1 MAKSDV
7 TASRIGLVGQSIAL
21 ENRSRGSVLTPSLAR
36 IADKDCVVELR
47 GLSSPLFKVGGKLGN
62 VVTSS
67 SLSQIHRG
75 WRIVGVNDRRLGPEE
90 VSKALSAAQKMARYT
105 VTFRL
110 QEDEPKEAPDRS
122 EKEPKEILERER
134 LERERLDRER
144 AEREKEEQERTE
156 KERIES
162 LEKERLEK
170 ERLEKEKQREE
181 ERQAKARDEERKQE
195 VAKKA
200 ARVVAEKS
208 LEQSTGLP
216 PRENVHEP
224 QRALLAALAPAT
236 SPAPA
241 PTKPNGPCDK
251 CDGPHDTDECPH
263 FKKPRDDHKDAFENY
278 QKTQKSGSDK
288 VEEVK
293 LSSSS
298 CRVLPQPGDGSCL
311 FHSMNHGLKGSG
323 ASGLRAEIADYIAAH
338 PSEEVAGN
346 PVSDWVLWD
355 SGEDPASYARSM
367 RAGSRWGGAME
378 IALCAKLR
386 HAFIEIFERR
396 SDHFVRIASFG
407 DSCEANRIRLL
418 YGGRIHYDAL
428 EVRDRKSVV

>member
-1 MAKSDV
+1 M
-7 TASRIGLVGQSIAL
+7 
-21 ENRSRGSVLTPSLAR
+21 
-36 IADKDCVVELR
+36 
-47 GLSSPLFKVGGKLGN
+47 GGKLGN

-170 ERLEKEKQREE
+170 ERLEKERLEKEKQREE

-208 LEQSTGLP
+208 PLSVLREMFHLQS
-216 PRENVHEP
+216 
-224 QRALLAALAPAT
+224 
-236 SPAPA
+236 
-241 PTKPNGPCDK
+241 
-251 CDGPHDTDECPH
+251 
-263 FKKPRDDHKDAFENY
+263 
-278 QKTQKSGSDK
+278 
-288 VEEVK
+288 
-293 LSSSS
+293 
-298 CRVLPQPGDGSCL
+298 
-311 FHSMNHGLKGSG
+311 
-323 ASGLRAEIADYIAAH
+323 
-338 PSEEVAGN
+338 
-346 PVSDWVLWD
+346 
-355 SGEDPASYARSM
+355 
-367 RAGSRWGGAME
+367 
-378 IALCAKLR
+378 
-386 HAFIEIFERR
+386 
-396 SDHFVRIASFG
+396 
-407 DSCEANRIRLL
+407 
-418 YGGRIHYDAL
+418 
-428 EVRDRKSVV
+428 

>member
-1 MAKSDV
+1 M
-7 TASRIGLVGQSIAL
+7 
-21 ENRSRGSVLTPSLAR
+21 
-36 IADKDCVVELR
+36 
-47 GLSSPLFKVGGKLGN
+47 GGKLGN

-200 ARVVAEKS
+200 ARAVAEKS
-208 LEQSTGLP
+208 PLSVFREMFHLQS
-216 PRENVHEP
+216 
-224 QRALLAALAPAT
+224 
-236 SPAPA
+236 
-241 PTKPNGPCDK
+241 
-251 CDGPHDTDECPH
+251 
-263 FKKPRDDHKDAFENY
+263 
-278 QKTQKSGSDK
+278 
-288 VEEVK
+288 
-293 LSSSS
+293 
-298 CRVLPQPGDGSCL
+298 
-311 FHSMNHGLKGSG
+311 
-323 ASGLRAEIADYIAAH
+323 
-338 PSEEVAGN
+338 
-346 PVSDWVLWD
+346 
-355 SGEDPASYARSM
+355 
-367 RAGSRWGGAME
+367 
-378 IALCAKLR
+378 
-386 HAFIEIFERR
+386 
-396 SDHFVRIASFG
+396 
-407 DSCEANRIRLL
+407 
-418 YGGRIHYDAL
+418 
-428 EVRDRKSVV
+428 

>member
-1 MAKSDV
+1 M
-7 TASRIGLVGQSIAL
+7 
-21 ENRSRGSVLTPSLAR
+21 
-36 IADKDCVVELR
+36 
-47 GLSSPLFKVGGKLGN
+47 GN

-156 KERIES
+156 KER

-208 LEQSTGLP
+208 PLSVFREMFHLQS
-216 PRENVHEP
+216 
-224 QRALLAALAPAT
+224 
-236 SPAPA
+236 
-241 PTKPNGPCDK
+241 
-251 CDGPHDTDECPH
+251 
-263 FKKPRDDHKDAFENY
+263 
-278 QKTQKSGSDK
+278 
-288 VEEVK
+288 
-293 LSSSS
+293 
-298 CRVLPQPGDGSCL
+298 
-311 FHSMNHGLKGSG
+311 
-323 ASGLRAEIADYIAAH
+323 
-338 PSEEVAGN
+338 
-346 PVSDWVLWD
+346 
-355 SGEDPASYARSM
+355 
-367 RAGSRWGGAME
+367 
-378 IALCAKLR
+378 
-386 HAFIEIFERR
+386 
-396 SDHFVRIASFG
+396 
-407 DSCEANRIRLL
+407 
-418 YGGRIHYDAL
+418 
-428 EVRDRKSVV
+428 